1 MNAVLLIG
9 VALIAGSIGL
19 KRFETIDR
27 RFEALDG
34 PFGAIDRRFDA
45 LDGRF
50 GTIDRRFDALD
61 GRFVGIDRRFDAL
74 DRRFVGIDDRCDALD
89 GRFGLIDDLFGTM
102 ERSLIGSIDG
112 LRNELKHD
120 IALVDTH
127 VGEVRAELTQTR
139 SDLTYVAL
147 AVGAKRAEGSN

>member
-1 MNAVLLIG
+1 MSTELVQTLVNAVLLIG

-19 KRFETIDR
+19 KRFEAIDR
-27 RFEALDG
+27 RFDALDG

-45 LDGRF
+45 LDGPF
-50 GTIDRRFDALD
+50 GA
-61 GRFVGIDRRFDAL
+61 
-74 DRRFVGIDDRCDALD
+74 IDDRF
-89 GRFGLIDDLFGTM
+89 GRIDDRFGTM
-102 ERSLIGSIDG
+102 EHSLIGSIDG

-120 IALVDTH
+120 IALVDAH

-147 AVGAKRAEGSN
+147 AVGARRAEGSN